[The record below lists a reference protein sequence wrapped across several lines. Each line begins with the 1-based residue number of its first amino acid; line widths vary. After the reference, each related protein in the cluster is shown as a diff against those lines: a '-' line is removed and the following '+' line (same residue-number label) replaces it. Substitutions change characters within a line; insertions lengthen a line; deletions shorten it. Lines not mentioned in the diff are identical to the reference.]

1 MQYYIRIDNRNVYV
15 SEEIYKFYCKGERK
29 ERYFRE
35 SDIHNKTFYYNAL
48 DTEDFNGCD
57 LFQDTRSKPV
67 DEQAE
72 EALERSLLFE
82 AMKDLDPREK
92 DIIRRIYCYDQS
104 LRQISRGNRSSR
116 NHPSLPS
123 WKDPPQTAQP
133 HGLKGRG
140 CTDSHS
146 HLEQKAVR
154 ADIQVFV
161 SHACRLWTA
170 FSIRF

>member
-15 SEEIYKFYCKGERK
+15 SEEIYKLYCKGERK

-48 DTEDFNGCD
+48 DTDDFNGCD
-57 LFQDTRSKPV
+57 LFQDTRAKPV

-104 LRQISRGNRSSR
+104 LRQISRETGVPVTTLHYRHGKILRKLRS
-116 NHPSLPS
+116 LM
-123 WKDPPQTAQP
+123 A
-133 HGLKGRG
+133 
-140 CTDSHS
+140 
-146 HLEQKAVR
+146 
-154 ADIQVFV
+154 
-161 SHACRLWTA
+161 
-170 FSIRF
+170 

>member
-15 SEEIYKFYCKGERK
+15 SEEIY
-29 ERYFRE
+29 
-35 SDIHNKTFYYNAL
+35 HNKTFYYNAL

-57 LFQDTRSKPV
+57 LFQDARSKPV

-104 LRQISRGNRSSR
+104 LRQISRETGVPVTTLHYR
-116 NHPSLPS
+116 
-123 WKDPPQTAQP
+123 
-133 HGLKGRG
+133 HGKILR
-140 CTDSHS
+140 
-146 HLEQKAVR
+146 
-154 ADIQVFV
+154 
-161 SHACRLWTA
+161 
-170 FSIRF
+170 

>member
-15 SEEIYKFYCKGERK
+15 SEEIYKLYCKGERK

-57 LFQDTRSKPV
+57 LFQDTRAKPV

-82 AMKDLDPREK
+82 AMKDL
-92 DIIRRIYCYDQS
+92 
-104 LRQISRGNRSSR
+104 ISRETGVPVTTLHYRHGKILRKLRSLMAWR
-116 NHPSLPS
+116 EGA
-123 WKDPPQTAQP
+123 AQILT
-133 HGLKGRG
+133 G
-140 CTDSHS
+140 
-146 HLEQKAVR
+146 
-154 ADIQVFV
+154 I
-161 SHACRLWTA
+161 
-170 FSIRF
+170 

>member
-15 SEEIYKFYCKGERK
+15 SEEIYKLYCKGERK

-57 LFQDTRSKPV
+57 LFQDTRAKPV

-92 DIIRRIYCYDQS
+92 DIIRRIYCYD
-104 LRQISRGNRSSR
+104 
-116 NHPSLPS
+116 
-123 WKDPPQTAQP
+123 
-133 HGLKGRG
+133 
-140 CTDSHS
+140 
-146 HLEQKAVR
+146 
-154 ADIQVFV
+154 
-161 SHACRLWTA
+161 
-170 FSIRF
+170 

>member
-15 SEEIYKFYCKGERK
+15 SEEIYKLYCKGERN
-29 ERYFRE
+29 FRE

-104 LRQISRGNRSSR
+104 LRQISRETGVPVTTLHYRHGKILRKLRS
-116 NHPSLPS
+116 LM
-123 WKDPPQTAQP
+123 A
-133 HGLKGRG
+133 
-140 CTDSHS
+140 
-146 HLEQKAVR
+146 
-154 ADIQVFV
+154 
-161 SHACRLWTA
+161 
-170 FSIRF
+170 